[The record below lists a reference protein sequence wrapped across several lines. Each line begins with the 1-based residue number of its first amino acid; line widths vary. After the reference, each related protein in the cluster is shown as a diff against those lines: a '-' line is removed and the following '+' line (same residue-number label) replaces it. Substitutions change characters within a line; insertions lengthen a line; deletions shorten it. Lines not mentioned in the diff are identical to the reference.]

1 MRDRIGQR
9 TDYILQAC
17 AGRTVLHLGCADMP
31 YTRMR
36 LADGTLLYTMIDEV
50 ADRQLGVDLSAE
62 GIGMLRAAG
71 YQDLA
76 VADVQQL
83 IEQNPF
89 GERRFD
95 VIIAGEIIEHLSN
108 PGLFLESLK
117 PLLADSPTKLILT
130 TINAY
135 CAYRFFYS
143 LVMRNESVHP
153 DHVSY
158 YSRKTLTALLTR
170 HGYEIE
176 DFSFYPIGR
185 EHERYINQGRTRILY
200 WVDRLAGRFVPM
212 LGDGVMVT
220 CSVRVAR

>member
-1 MRDRIGQR
+1 MRDRITQR

-31 YTRMR
+31 YTKMR
-36 LADGTLLYTMIDEV
+36 LKDGTLLYSMIDQV
-50 ADRQLGVDLSAE
+50 AQRQYGLDLSSE
-62 GIGMLRAAG
+62 GIEILRKAG
-71 YQDLA
+71 KDDLA
-76 VADVQQL
+76 VSDVQLL
-83 IEQNPF
+83 IDQKPF
-89 GERRFD
+89 GETRYD
-95 VIIAGEIIEHLSN
+95 VIVAGEIIEHLSN

-117 PLLADSPTKLILT
+117 PLLADSQTRLILT

-158 YSRKTLTALLTR
+158 YSKKTLTCLLDR
-170 HGYEIE
+170 HGYAIE

-185 EHERYINQGRTRILY
+185 EHKKYINQGRTRILY
-200 WVDRLAGRFVPM
+200 WVDLIASQFFPM
-212 LGDGVMVT
+212 LGDGLIVSCVLRA
-220 CSVRVAR
+220 SK